1 MNLHS
6 LNFPFYANKGEK
18 GTACSIICQLN
29 KKETWFI
36 DDSPLQVSSV
46 RKKNKNIKTILF
58 IENYKLARLIKNKKD
73 CDFYSTNWKNNE
85 KILLNRTNNE

>member
-1 MNLHS
+1 MQI
-6 LNFPFYANKGEK
+6 KEK
-18 GTACSIICQLN
+18 KELPALLYIN

-46 RKKNKNIKTILF
+46 RKRIRILKLLFLF

-73 CDFYSTNWKNNE
+73 CDFYSTNWKDNE
-85 KILLNRTNNE
+85 KILLNRINNE

>member
-1 MNLHS
+1 MQI
-6 LNFPFYANKGEK
+6 KEK
-18 GTACSIICQLN
+18 KELPALLICQLN

-58 IENYKLARLIKNKKD
+58 IENYKLARLINNKKD
-73 CDFYSTNWKNNE
+73 CDFYSTNWKIM
-85 KILLNRTNNE
+85 KKYC